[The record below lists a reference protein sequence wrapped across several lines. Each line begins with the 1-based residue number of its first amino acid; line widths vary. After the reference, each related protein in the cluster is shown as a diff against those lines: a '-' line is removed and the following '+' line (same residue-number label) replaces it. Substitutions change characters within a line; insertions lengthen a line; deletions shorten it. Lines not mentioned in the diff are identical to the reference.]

1 MTFPDMIPKKGEH
14 YGMVSYRAFMV
25 VMLTFCAYQATEI
38 LSEIKQTSRLA
49 VALSGRIDI
58 HAGRLDGLDRRV
70 GRLENPYFEK
80 KAVQ

>member
-1 MTFPDMIPKKGEH
+1 MNFPDMIPKKGEH
-14 YGMVSYRAFMV
+14 YGVVSYRAFVAVMV
-25 VMLTFCAYQATEI
+25 AFCAYQATEI
-38 LSEIKQTSRLA
+38 LSEIKHTSRLA
-49 VALSGRIDI
+49 NVLSGRIDI

>member
-1 MTFPDMIPKKGEH
+1 MTFPDLVPRKGEH
-14 YGMVSYRAFMV
+14 YGVVSYRAFVAIMV
-25 VMLTFCAYQATEI
+25 AFCAYQATEI

-49 VALSGRIDI
+49 HTLNSRIDV

-80 KAVQ
+80 KTVQ